1 MRILNQRMLRLS
13 FLVAAG
19 WCVAKCFAEQN
30 VMTVANSAEAS
41 VDQLIPWLLDEDR
54 QLRGIAFSEVILDTT
69 GKHVLAVDRKNGT
82 DERVIK
88 QISAALDE
96 TMRRMNAP
104 DSPIQKVTRINEV
117 SSQVEDLLRELLNA
131 TRGLS
136 CDFPRTTG
144 GTIQRS
150 GYPDLR
156 VVDLA
161 STRVF
166 YVDPKLYAIGSRD
179 SSFRTFY
186 FEPKIATNKVRDD
199 AVHLIVGFEHE
210 PRKDNRWNFIRWDL
224 VDLSQFKVKL
234 KAEFQGSNRDM
245 YRPEA
250 IVATSAKKRD

>member
-88 QISAALDE
+88 QISTALDE
-96 TMRRMNAP
+96 TMRRMNAS

-117 SSQVEDLLRELLNA
+117 SSQVEDLLGELLNA

-136 CDFPRTTG
+136 SIFLGLPGTKFSAPVILTFGLSILRPRVSFIS
-144 GTIQRS
+144 IQNFM
-150 GYPDLR
+150 P
-156 VVDLA
+156 LA
-161 STRVF
+161 VATAVF
-166 YVDPKLYAIGSRD
+166 APSI
-179 SSFRTFY
+179 
-186 FEPKIATNKVRDD
+186 
-199 AVHLIVGFEHE
+199 
-210 PRKDNRWNFIRWDL
+210 
-224 VDLSQFKVKL
+224 
-234 KAEFQGSNRDM
+234 SNRKSRRTRFAM
-245 YRPEA
+245 TPF
-250 IVATSAKKRD
+250 I